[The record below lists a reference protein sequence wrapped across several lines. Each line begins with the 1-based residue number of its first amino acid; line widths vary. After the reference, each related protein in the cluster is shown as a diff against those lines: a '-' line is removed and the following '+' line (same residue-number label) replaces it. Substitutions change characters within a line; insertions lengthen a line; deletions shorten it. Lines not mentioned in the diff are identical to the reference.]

1 MAYSFADRLAELDE
15 FRDLPKEVLQRF
27 EHLADLKTYQL
38 SEIVAEKDEL
48 LPGIIHILDGSV
60 ELLTGRDGDFTT
72 HVDVLHS
79 GAIVADGIF
88 EDSVTMPHRLAVHS
102 DDATIQIIPRYR
114 IEELLTAQPD
124 IRATLKETRRINTN
138 LVRISR
144 AKSLRG
150 IPKEGLRLLARDI
163 REERV
168 GIGAVVIEQ
177 GKIEDDLFV
186 VEEGTFFVTRNEA
199 PNDRLA
205 TESNG
210 AILGEIAVLTGQ
222 PRNANVTAETDAV
235 ILRISGAAFREVVE
249 QHNDIKVGLSKMI
262 EKRIDE
268 AEEASRPPDSD
279 DQRGTAAEGEREPPR
294 RRQKVEEEGI
304 EIERAWW
311 QRKFKPPVILQHSE
325 MDCSA
330 ACLSMVCKYYG
341 KTISLNVSREVARV
355 RQEGASMTNVI
366 RAAGDFGFKTE
377 AFISTIEQLQEKELP
392 AIANWKG
399 YHWIVVYA
407 VTEDKVTI
415 GDPAQGLVEISIE
428 EFKENWSLY
437 TIYLKPTR
445 RFEELEESK
454 PSLRAF
460 WSYYE
465 PHKRTIAEIFLV
477 TVFLQLLSVVGPLFS
492 KFVVDEIIMKQ
503 DGQWLIAAIALMG
516 GIALLNMIMDF
527 FQDEMSLRLSM
538 NCNLNMV
545 ADLYGRMLRLPLS
558 YFERRKI
565 GDITNR
571 LDQHETIT
579 DFITEDGLDTF
590 LGLMTAAVYLVVML
604 YFNVWMTV
612 AAVSLLFANIW
623 VVRFISPRLRQIN
636 RESFVK
642 EADMESHTIESIRG
656 AKTLKM
662 IGAED
667 QARWGY
673 ENHFAEVS
681 NLEFKEAKLSQIAE
695 IFSGMV
701 DSLGD
706 VAILFLG
713 GAFVIWGEM
722 SIGELVAFTM
732 FANGIQEPINKL
744 IGKWDELLEVFI
756 AIERMNDVLEKE
768 PEFPEEGMEAEDRIA
783 LPFLQGNVAFNNITF
798 RYEPDDQDNVVQAVD
813 LDIKAGSKVA
823 FVGGSGCG
831 KSTLIK
837 LLYGFYQPNSG
848 NIVVDG
854 FDMNDISVPSLRQQ
868 IAMVPQSS
876 LIFKGSVR
884 DNIAIARPDA
894 TLPEIVEAARLA
906 EADEFIRQM
915 PGGYDAELQ
924 EQGSNLSGGQ
934 RQRLAI
940 ARAFL
945 QRASMLV
952 LDEATSALDVE
963 TERVVMENI
972 YSTFA
977 DRTVFIIA
985 HRLSSIRKADQI
997 VVLNKGLVVESG
1009 SFDELLAERGFF
1021 YALAGMQESL
1031 GE

>member
-1 MAYSFADRLAELDE
+1 MSYSFADRLAELDE
-15 FRDLPKEVLQRF
+15 FRDLPEEVLKHF
-27 EHLADLKTYQL
+27 ESLADLKTCLL
-38 SEIVAEKDEL
+38 SEVIAEKGEL

-88 EDSVTMPHRLAVHS
+88 EDSVVMPHRLAVHS
-102 DDATIQIIPRYR
+102 DDATIQIIPRHR
-114 IEELLTAQPD
+114 IVELLTEQPG
-124 IRATLKETRRINTN
+124 IRATLNETRRINLN

-144 AKSLRG
+144 VKSLRG
-150 IPKEGLRLLARDI
+150 IPKDGLRLLARDV
-163 REERV
+163 REESV
-168 GIGAVVIEQ
+168 GIGSVVIEQ
-177 GKIEDDLFV
+177 GKTEDDLFV

-205 TESNG
+205 TESTG

-222 PRNANVTAETDAV
+222 PRNANVTAETNAV

-249 QHNDIKVGLSKMI
+249 QHNDIKVGLSRMI

-268 AEEASRPPDSD
+268 AEEATRPPDSG
-279 DQRGTAAEGEREPPR
+279 DQRGAAADGEREPAR
-294 RRQKVEEEGI
+294 RRQKVEEEVI

-377 AFISTIEQLQEKELP
+377 AFISTIEQLREKELP

-407 VTEDKVTI
+407 VTEDKVTV
-415 GDPAQGLVEISIE
+415 GDPAQGLVEMTVE
-428 EFKENWSLY
+428 EFTENWSLY
-437 TIYLKPTR
+437 TIFLEPTR

-503 DGQWLIAAIALMG
+503 DGQWLFAAIALMG

-571 LDQHETIT
+571 LEQHETIT

-612 AAVSLLFANIW
+612 AAVSLLFANLW

-768 PEFPEEGMEAEDRIA
+768 PEFPEEGTEAEDRIA

-823 FVGGSGCG
+823 FVGSSGCG

-837 LLYGFYQPNSG
+837 LLYGFYQPSSG

-876 LIFKGSVR
+876 VIFKGSVR

-894 TLPEIVEAARLA
+894 TLPEIIDAARLA
-906 EADEFIRQM
+906 EADEFVRQM

-1009 SFDELLAERGFF
+1009 SFDDLLAERGFF